1 MTRRRWWLLAL
12 AVVCVA
18 WVLGGEWVSIH
29 RGVPENHFIDALGGL
44 AFLAGGII
52 ALDRRPGTR
61 SARS

>member
-12 AVVCVA
+12 AVVCLA
-18 WVLGGEWVSIH
+18 WALGGEWVSIH
-29 RGVPENHFIDALGGL
+29 HGVPENHFIDALGGL